1 MSLFRSSF
9 VDASCKFDLPSTEI
23 PVKTVENFA
32 LQDTELA
39 VACRIECRSCRV
51 QMNVSNLL
59 LLLHEIT
66 KLFLIFCTFSSHHDD
81 ANAIACYYYLRLDIS
96 MLMRSTLLT
105 FSMLLVLVL
114 NPRVLDIV
122 VPRLRY
128 CSTRKIHSK
137 RQLGS
142 HVAC

>member
-1 MSLFRSSF
+1 
-9 VDASCKFDLPSTEI
+9 
-23 PVKTVENFA
+23 
-32 LQDTELA
+32 
-39 VACRIECRSCRV
+39 
-51 QMNVSNLL
+51 MNVSNLL

-81 ANAIACYYYLRLDIS
+81 ANAVACYYYLRLDIS

-114 NPRVLDIV
+114 NPRALDIV

-128 CSTRKIHSK
+128 FSTRKIYSK

-142 HVAC
+142 HVACYYNFWFRTKFLPFQSSCLRLTLCITLSQHSATAIRTRLLHD